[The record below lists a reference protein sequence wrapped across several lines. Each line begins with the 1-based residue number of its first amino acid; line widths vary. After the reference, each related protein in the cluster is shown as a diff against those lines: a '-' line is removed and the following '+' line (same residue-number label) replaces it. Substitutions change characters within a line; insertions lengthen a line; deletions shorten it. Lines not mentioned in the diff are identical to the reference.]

1 MVTQPSRPHPP
12 LQTSHHKE
20 ADSPSQPLGR
30 LFADCYD
37 ECWLINLNGALC
49 AISSQPERIPA
60 AVPEVLS
67 LLSEV
72 VLVCHWEEK

>member
-30 LFADCYD
+30 WFADCYD
-37 ECWLINLNGALC
+37 EYWLINLNGALC
-49 AISSQPERIPA
+49 HFLAAQKDTR
-60 AVPEVLS
+60 AVPDILS